1 MSVVAPAIAD
11 IRNSVWWV
19 SSQEPNMGSGNG
31 TIVCIQVYIIY
42 CTVFIIFYMTK
53 NILYVYSF
61 KKYMPYFS

>member
-1 MSVVAPAIAD
+1 MVAPAIAD

-31 TIVCIQVYIIY
+31 TIVCIQVY
-42 CTVFIIFYMTK
+42 CTVFNVVHDNKIFC
-53 NILYVYSF
+53 SF